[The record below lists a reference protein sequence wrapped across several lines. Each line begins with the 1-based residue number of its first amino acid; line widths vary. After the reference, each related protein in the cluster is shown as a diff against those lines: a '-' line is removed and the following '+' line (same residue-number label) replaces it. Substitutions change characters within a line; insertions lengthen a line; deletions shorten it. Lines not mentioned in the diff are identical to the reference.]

1 MLRLWGKIIKNNRIK
16 IHMEAICN
24 EDIDFQEQ
32 LKKCIIK
39 ICNDLDIQKPYWL
52 PKNLEEFNRLSKTSF
67 NQDNFIEQI
76 SFDKFEIEVIE
87 EK

>member
-1 MLRLWGKIIKNNRIK
+1 
-16 IHMEAICN
+16 MEAICN